1 MKMTVN
7 EMESTKALSGF
18 SMRFVG
24 LKSIMVLFGLLWM
37 IGSAQAQSINDWV
50 GNRNLVNGT
59 TAITRLKDAARVIID
74 QGQNP
79 SQSSTAVANGNGND
93 FSFIVRVGEE
103 IKINN
108 RTSKDAIN
116 EIAVQAASEGMSTQ
130 EITRLVQALVSILS

>member
-59 TAITRLKDAARVIID
+59 NAITRLKDAARVIID

-93 FSFIVRVGEE
+93 FSFIVRIGEE

-116 EIAVQAASEGMSTQ
+116 EIAIKASSEGMSTQ
-130 EITRLVQALVSILS
+130 EVTRLVQVVVSILS